1 MTALLG
7 LAALDFGR
15 LLVVAAIAQL
25 LERTFLVELLL
36 QTAQGAVDDF
46 TFFDANFGIMT
57 FTPFAP
63 FYIDCNGNYSLN
75 IPPPHHFVKPE

>member
-25 LERTFLVELLL
+25 LERAFLVELLL

-46 TFFDANFGIMT
+46 TFFDANFGIH
-57 FTPFAP
+57 A
-63 FYIDCNGNYSLN
+63 DSRN
-75 IPPPHHFVKPE
+75 IPRIHGHDRTPCTR

>member
-1 MTALLG
+1 MTALFG

-25 LERTFLVELLL
+25 LERAFLVELLL

-46 TFFDANFGIMT
+46 TFFDANFGIHDFHPLCT
-57 FTPFAP
+57 VL
-63 FYIDCNGNYSLN
+63 Y
-75 IPPPHHFVKPE
+75 

>member
-25 LERTFLVELLL
+25 LERAFFVELLL

-46 TFFDANFGIMT
+46 TFFDANFGIH
-57 FTPFAP
+57 
-63 FYIDCNGNYSLN
+63 D
-75 IPPPHHFVKPE
+75 

>member
-25 LERTFLVELLL
+25 LERTFLGGLLL
-36 QTAQGAVDDF
+36 QTAQGAGDDF
-46 TFFDANFGIMT
+46 PVFDANCGIQ
-57 FTPFAP
+57 
-63 FYIDCNGNYSLN
+63 DCHPLCT
-75 IPPPHHFVKPE
+75 V